1 MSGIVYNERPAVS
14 PLKTTVYGSDL
25 QTMAKRISNLRLSIQ
40 RCHGQNSPRHLALLD
55 EGQRFWRILDR
66 YRELSKDNPKAV
78 KRINDLDERLQ
89 NVMWTL
95 PTED

>member
-1 MSGIVYNERPAVS
+1 MSGPVYYERPAVS

-25 QTMAKRISNLRLSIQ
+25 LAMSTRISNLRLSIQ
-40 RCHGQNSPRHLALLD
+40 RCHGQNAPRHLALLD

-66 YRELSKDNPKAV
+66 YRELAKDNPKAV
-78 KRINDLDERLQ
+78 KRINELDERLQ